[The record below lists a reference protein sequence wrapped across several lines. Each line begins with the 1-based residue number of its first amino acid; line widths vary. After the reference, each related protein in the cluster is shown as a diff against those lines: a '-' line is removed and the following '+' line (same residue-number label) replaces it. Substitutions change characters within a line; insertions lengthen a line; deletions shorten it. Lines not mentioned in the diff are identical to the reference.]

1 LGFVSQVALVYPHQ
15 LFSDHPAIEQ
25 GKEVFLIEDELFFN
39 QYAFHVHKLV
49 YHRASMGAYASA
61 LTTKGIKN
69 TVIRAHDAEAKTE
82 HLFRRLAKSGVK
94 SVHVCDPDD
103 YLLERRLRRFS
114 HREGIQL
121 QLLESPLFL
130 CDRAYGKAWFNGKK
144 RLHLTTFYIEQRQRF
159 NVLLQVDGK
168 PIGDKWTYD
177 TENRKRLPKGTRIPS
192 LLTITADHHWNEA
205 LKSVMVDFPNNPG
218 NCQDPIY
225 PFKHEDALNWLND
238 FIHHRF
244 ASYGD
249 YQDAI
254 VSNET
259 FLFHSILTPMLNTGL
274 LTPETVV
281 DCALQQAEFAKVP
294 LNALEG
300 FIRQVIGWR
309 EFVRFVYRERGVK
322 QRTGNFFGHT
332 RNIPHS
338 FYTGTTGIQPVDDAI
353 RRTLDTGYTHHIE
366 RLMVLG
372 NFMVLCEFEPDE
384 VYRWFMELYID
395 AYDWVMVPNVYGMS
409 QFADGGLMSTKPYIS
424 GSNYLLKMSDYKKG
438 DWCEIWDAL
447 YWRFIHK
454 HRAFFLRNPRMSMMV
469 RQVEKMEPAR
479 FDHLMK
485 TAEDFLFQLD
495 KQVHAKTL
503 EQA

>member
-1 LGFVSQVALVYPHQ
+1 MGFVSQVALVYPHQ

-49 YHRASMGAYASA
+49 YHRASMGAYAAA

-69 TVIRAHDAEAKTE
+69 TVIRAHVAEAKTE

-177 TENRKRLPKGTRIPS
+177 TENRKRLPKGTRIPG
-192 LLTITADHHWNEA
+192 LPAITADHHWNEA
-205 LKSVMVDFPNNPG
+205 LKSVKVDFPNNPG

-225 PFKHEDALNWLND
+225 PFKQEDALNWLND

-322 QRTGNFFGHT
+322 QRKGNFFGHT

-469 RQVEKMEPAR
+469 RQVEKMEPVR

>member
-1 LGFVSQVALVYPHQ
+1 VSQVALVYPHQ

-469 RQVEKMEPAR
+469 RQVEKMEPVR

>member
-1 LGFVSQVALVYPHQ
+1 MSQVALVYPHQ

-469 RQVEKMEPAR
+469 RQVEKMEPVR